1 MSIHLKNIS
10 IPYISSNR
18 SELWNHNIHFEQGK
32 YYHIKAASGK
42 GKSSLIRTLFGIQKD
57 FLGEILIDEKN
68 TKHISVEDWCDL
80 RASKISIV
88 FQDLKLLN
96 DHTAFMN
103 IELKRG
109 LTNYYVE
116 DKIVELAER
125 LDIKHILHR
134 KIDTLSYGER
144 QRVAIVRA
152 LMQDYQY
159 LLLDEPFSHL
169 DEQNIFNACTLIQ
182 DETMKRNASIC
193 IVDLEDDDRFKYHQK
208 LLL

>member
-10 IPYISSNR
+10 IPYIANDM
-18 SELWNHNIHFEQGK
+18 SEIWNHNIHFENGK

-42 GKSSLIRTLFGIQKD
+42 GKTSLVQTLYGLQQN
-57 FLGEILIDEKN
+57 FLGEILIDGKSMN
-68 TKHISVEDWCDL
+68 DLSVDAWCEI

-88 FQDLKLLN
+88 FQDLKLIEGQ
-96 DHTAFMN
+96 TALMN
-103 IELKRG
+103 IELKRE
-109 LTNYYVE
+109 LTSYYNKE
-116 DKIVELAER
+116 KIVEFANR
-125 LDIKHILHR
+125 LNIEPLLNR

-144 QRVAIVRA
+144 QRVAIIRA

-159 LLLDEPFSHL
+159 ILLDEPFSHL
-169 DEQNIFNACTLIQ
+169 DEDNILKASSLIHE
-182 DETMKRNASIC
+182 ETMKRNACLC